1 MGKRHRSPSRNDT
14 SSAIRQARPEEFIRL
29 REVELEA
36 DGMFAEVG
44 IGPFNNDDTEN
55 HLAQASVV
63 LAAEDPAV
71 GFASVEIVDGAA
83 HLWQLAVLPSEG
95 RRGLGRALVTAV
107 CDWAMT
113 HGLDA
118 VTVTTFRDVPW
129 NGPFYERLG
138 FRALDEP
145 GPGLVAIRT
154 HERVVG
160 DDDFG
165 PRIAMR
171 KDLRQPGTDPRPGP
185 S

>member
-1 MGKRHRSPSRNDT
+1 MGRRQGAPSGNPASPP
-14 SSAIRQARPEEFIRL
+14 IREARPEEFPRL
-29 REVELEA
+29 RAVELEA

-44 IGPFNNDDTEN
+44 IGPFSDDGRED
-55 HLAQASVV
+55 HLVQASVV

-95 RRGLGRALVTAV
+95 RRGAGRALVTAV
-107 CDWAMT
+107 CDWART
-113 HGLDA
+113 HGFEA
-118 VTVTTFRDVPW
+118 VTLTTFRDVPW

-138 FRALDEP
+138 FRALPEP
-145 GPGLVAIRT
+145 GPELAAIRL
-154 HERVVG
+154 HERAIG

-171 KDLRQPGTDPRPGP
+171 KDLRHSGTVSTEPG
-185 S
+185 